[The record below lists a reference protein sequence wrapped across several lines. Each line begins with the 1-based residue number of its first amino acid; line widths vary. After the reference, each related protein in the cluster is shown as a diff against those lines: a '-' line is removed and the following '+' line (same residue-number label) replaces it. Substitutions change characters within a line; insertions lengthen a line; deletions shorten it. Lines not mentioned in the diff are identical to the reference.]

1 MSIFDVCVIKVLI
14 KLNTGGFM
22 NIKTEQKM
30 DMYFQKIIFY
40 SIYVD
45 CLSRVICELIENG
58 DDNLKPTDL
67 PNLSVLLKKL
77 SLRLRYLIMKMASDW
92 EFCD

>member
-1 MSIFDVCVIKVLI
+1 
-14 KLNTGGFM
+14 M

-45 CLSRVICELIENG
+45 CLSRVVCELIENG
-58 DDNLKPTDL
+58 DDNFEPADL

-77 SLRLRYLIMKMASDW
+77 SQRLRYLIMKMASDW